1 MIAINLIPVELRK
14 VDATPLPRRLTI
26 FGAVALN
33 AVGLVVALT
42 YYFGTIPSLQ
52 AKKDAAQSQVYQ
64 ASTINKV
71 EQRYNELIV
80 QKRDFEQRRKT
91 IEDIQKARVLWAVKL
106 DQLWDLIPP
115 EMWLNDVRLEDP
127 PKQPKSGRGPQA
139 GDTGPKGQILVLEG
153 YTAGPDVSK
162 VSEFIRALEAKSQNN
177 PYFFDEFEKIGPV
190 QLELEED
197 KFVNYEEKV
206 AMKFTLRLYMVP
218 RQIELQPA
226 EPAGNAAAAPAQQ

>member
-52 AKKDAAQSQVYQ
+52 TRKDTVQSQVYQ
-64 ASTINKV
+64 ATTINKV
-71 EQRYNELIV
+71 EQRYNDLV
-80 QKRDFEQRRKT
+80 AQKRDFEQRRKT

-115 EMWLNDVRLEDP
+115 EMWLSDIRLENP
-127 PKQPKSGRGPQA
+127 PKQPRSARGTPQP
-139 GDTGPKGQILVLEG
+139 GDDAPKGQILVLEG

-162 VSEFIRALEAKSQNN
+162 VSEFIKALEAKSQSN

-190 QLELEED
+190 QLELEEE
-197 KFVNYEEKV
+197 KFQKYEEKV
-206 AMKFTLRLYMVP
+206 AMKFTLRLYMIP

-226 EPAGNAAAAPAQQ
+226 EPAPAAQPKQN